1 MGLEILLEGESMI
14 LITGIAGLTGRF
26 LYQEIQAQKLDQTV
40 KYFVR
45 PTSDISFMLDED
57 KEKNVVYG
65 DGNNLKDVTD
75 ALLNVDLVIHLAT
88 IHLSEVVTQ
97 ACLLKGIKRV
107 IFINT
112 TGMYSQYKSYALLY
126 TELERKIKE
135 SNLIYTI
142 IRPTMIYGNHQDV
155 NIHKLIKMINKVP
168 VFPVIGKGDGLMHP
182 IYAQDLAKVI
192 NSVMINEELT
202 RMQEY
207 NVAGKAPLTYLS
219 LLTEIAKAL
228 GKKRYFLHI
237 PYGLALLIGKIGDYI
252 PNGIIDYEK
261 VQRLKEDKNF
271 DYSKAT
277 CDLGFSPKS
286 FEEGVKL
293 EVQALR
299 DAGIIQ

>member
-1 MGLEILLEGESMI
+1 MI

-26 LYQEIQAQKLDQTV
+26 LYQKIQDQKPDRRV

-57 KEKNVVYG
+57 KKNNVIYG
-65 DGNNLKDVTD
+65 DGNNIKDITD

-88 IHLSEVVTQ
+88 IHLSEIITQ
-97 ACLLKGIKRV
+97 ACVFKGIKRV

-112 TGMYSQYKSYALLY
+112 TGMYSHYKSYAALY
-126 TELERKIKE
+126 TELEKKIKE

-155 NIHKLIKMINKVP
+155 NIHKLIKMINKVAI
-168 VFPVIGKGDGLMHP
+168 FPVIGKGDGLMHP
-182 IYAQDLAKVI
+182 IYAQDLANVI
-192 NSVMINEELT
+192 ISAMTNEEKT

-219 LLTEIAKAL
+219 LLAEIAKAL

-237 PYGLALLIGKIGDYI
+237 PYGLALLIGKIADCI

-261 VQRLKEDKNF
+261 VQRLKEDKSF
-271 DYSKAT
+271 DYSKAAY
-277 CDLGFSPKS
+277 DLGFSPRS

-299 DAGIIQ
+299 DVGIIK